1 MMCRVCVLTL
11 LGLAVFL
18 AESAQAQVQVDIL
31 TEDFETFA
39 INSSTVGGNVAVLSN
54 GWVNAFSG
62 DDADW
67 YVNAG
72 PTFSSGTGPS
82 VDSNLGTAL
91 GKYLYTETSSPISPS
106 DEFHLLSPL
115 IDLTDKTNPGVRFD
129 YHMFGDD
136 MGVMHVDALSG
147 NTVVQFDLVPP
158 MTGDIDSWMT
168 QDIDL
173 TVFSTIDDFRL
184 RIRGVAGNGFLSDM
198 AVDNFRFYQTVPEPG
213 CLLATA
219 PMLGLALLKRRRSR
233 FGRS

>member
-1 MMCRVCVLTL
+1 MLYRVFVFAL
-11 LGLAVFL
+11 LGLAVFM
-18 AESAQAQVQVDIL
+18 AESVQAQVQVDFL
-31 TEDFETFA
+31 TEDFETFT
-39 INSSTVGGNVAVLSN
+39 INGSSAGGNIAVLSN

-72 PTFSSGTGPS
+72 ATVSSGTGPS

-91 GKYLYTETSSPISPS
+91 GKYLYTETSSPISAG

-115 IDLTDKTNPGVRFD
+115 IDLTDKSNPGVRFD
-129 YHMFGDD
+129 YHMFGDN

-158 MTGDIDSWMT
+158 MTGDLDAWMT
-168 QDIDL
+168 QDVDL
-173 TVFSTIDDFRL
+173 TAFGSIDDFRL

-219 PMLGLALLKRRRSR
+219 SMLGFALLRRRRS
-233 FGRS
+233 

>member
-1 MMCRVCVLTL
+1 MMYRVCVLTV
-11 LGLAVFL
+11 LGLAAFM
-18 AESAQAQVQVDIL
+18 AQSAQAQVQVDFL
-31 TEDFETFA
+31 TEDFETFT
-39 INSSTVGGNVAVLSN
+39 INSSSAGGNIAVLSN

-72 PTFSSGTGPS
+72 ATVSSGTGPS

-91 GKYLYTETSSPISPS
+91 GKYLYTETSSPISPG

-147 NTVVQFDLVPP
+147 DTVIQFDLVPP

-173 TVFSTIDDFRL
+173 TVFGSIDNFRL

-213 CLLATA
+213 CLSTLA
-219 PMLGLALLKRRRSR
+219 GVFGFALVRRKRQRR
-233 FGRS
+233 